1 MKKALVLTLAGAM
14 IFSTPVMAKEVGAPE
29 AVYLEDNSYIGVT
42 SETVRA
48 IAEDKTIMEH
58 TNNAVTDHWDMDSE
72 LVQDLAIGKGAVLDG
87 KEAPG
92 LTFELLKP
100 ELKRVYAAKTLA
112 QGKGSLLAVAN
123 VHTHAGYKT
132 AKITFYAPGV
142 KAGDAIT
149 VYQRVTDDEWTAVP
163 TVVTDNHVAVEITD
177 NTHLAF
183 IKAPVTVVTAVQ
195 TDTAAKAVPETAA
208 VTEKNDTKTE
218 VAAAEKNDAEV
229 KAETAEKKDTEVKA
243 EAAAKSD
250 VKAEVKAVGENETKT
265 EVKAA
270 AEDETE
276 TEEEA
281 AKEADSDAEEA
292 AEEAE

>member
-229 KAETAEKKDTEVKA
+229 KAE
-243 EAAAKSD
+243 AAAKSD

-281 AKEADSDAEEA
+281 AEEADSDAEEA